1 MCTYCSLVLYYF
13 CLLVLKIKKHNM
25 FIDLT
30 IWIVEPYTTVTKAR
44 IYHITRLFTVKTDG
58 ARVLD
63 RNLNTKHVET

>member
-1 MCTYCSLVLYYF
+1 MNRLKFGFVLF
-13 CLLVLKIKKHNM
+13 LSFSVEDKKHNM

-30 IWIVEPYTTVTKAR
+30 IWIVVPYTTVTKAR
-44 IYHITRLFTVKTDG
+44 IYHRTRLFTVKTDG